1 MEQKFYIC
9 EHCGNIIA
17 KVKDSGVPVM
27 CCGEKMKEIIPG
39 TTEASTEKHI
49 PVYQVEGNLVTVK
62 VGSAE
67 HPMLPE
73 HYIEWVSLQTKQG
86 CLPMATVYLDID
98 HRESLRRRCAASEP
112 DRMEMEADSFHARVE
127 AAYKELIARD
137 PARFVVVDA
146 TGSPEDIGREIAG
159 QVLAR
164 LMEAEA

>member
-1 MEQKFYIC
+1 MAEAIRAVLLSRDNV
-9 EHCGNIIA
+9 GMTD
-17 KVKDSGVPVM
+17 V
-27 CCGEKMKEIIPG
+27 
-39 TTEASTEKHI
+39 TEALLYAAARAQHVHDVIRPAMAAGRVLLCDRFVDSS
-49 PVYQVEGNLVTVK
+49 VAYQGGGRQLGVQK
-62 VGSAE
+62 VLDINA
-67 HPMLPE
+67 PA
-73 HYIEWVSLQTKQG
+73 IES